1 MDVTVEELATPAVA
15 DRAVEIVER
24 KGVGHPD
31 SICDAL
37 SEGLSVALSKFYL
50 ERFGQIMHHNVDKGL
65 LWGGRAE
72 PAFGGGRI
80 LAPIEVYLA
89 GRATAE
95 VKGVTVPVAELAEAK
110 CRAWFRKTFHA
121 LERDAQVKLHC
132 LVRPG
137 SAELVDL
144 FERASASGVWLANDT
159 SCGAGYAPLTELER
173 IVLAAERL
181 INSAE
186 FKAAH
191 PETGEDVKVM
201 GVRHGGE
208 VSLTIA
214 CAFIGPYTESLD
226 AYLARKAEVA
236 EAVQE
241 RAQAMTTLP
250 VRVEVNTAD
259 QPANGAVYLTVT
271 GTSAEAGD
279 DGQTG
284 RGNRANGLI
293 APCRPMTME
302 AVAGKNPVT
311 HVGKLYNSGATLIA
325 AAIVDRIPEVVEAEC
340 YLVSQIGRPVHEPR
354 ICAVRARSAAGPL
367 DGKLIGRVSEVARGE
382 LAGIGELWKRFVA
395 GELSVV

>member
-1 MDVTVEELATPAVA
+1 MDVTVEALATPAVA

-24 KGVGHPD
+24 KGIGHPD
-31 SICDAL
+31 TICDAL
-37 SEGLSVALSKFYL
+37 SERLSVALSKFYL
-50 ERFGQIMHHNVDKGL
+50 ERFGQIMHHNVDKAL

-72 PAFGGGRI
+72 PAFGGGRV
-80 LAPIEVYLA
+80 LAPMEIYLA

-95 VKGVTVPVAELAEAK
+95 VSGVTVPVAELAEAE
-110 CRAWFRKTFHA
+110 CRAWFHETIHA
-121 LERDAQVKLHC
+121 LDRDADVKLHC

-144 FERASASGVWLANDT
+144 FRRAGASGVWLANDT

-173 IVLAAERL
+173 IVLEAERL
-181 INSAE
+181 INSAD

-201 GVRHGGE
+201 GIRDRGE
-208 VSLTIA
+208 ISLTVA
-214 CAFIGPYTESLD
+214 CAFIGRYTESLD
-226 AYLARKAEVA
+226 AYLRRKAEIA
-236 EAVQE
+236 EAVRE
-241 RAQAMTTLP
+241 RVQALTALP

-259 QPANGAVYLTVT
+259 QPASNAVYLTVT

-302 AVAGKNPVT
+302 AVAGKNPVS

-325 AAIVDRIPEVVEAEC
+325 AAVVDKIPEIEEAEC

-354 ICAVRARSAAGPL
+354 ICAVRARTTDCRL
-367 DGKLIGRVSEVARGE
+367 DSKLVDRVNEVAGGE
-382 LAGIGELWKRFVA
+382 LEGIGELWRRFVA
-395 GELSVV
+395 SDLSVM